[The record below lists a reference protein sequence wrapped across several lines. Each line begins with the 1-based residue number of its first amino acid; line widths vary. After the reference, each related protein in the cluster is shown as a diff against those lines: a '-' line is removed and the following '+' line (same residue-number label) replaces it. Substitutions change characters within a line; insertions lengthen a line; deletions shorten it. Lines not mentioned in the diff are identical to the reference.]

1 MANLQRLLGAMM
13 ATGVGGHSRRGHRFR
28 EAARGG
34 GFHQGAQGSGL
45 LPGLGGGGGL
55 MRGGLAQGAG
65 LAALGA
71 LAYRAYQEYQA
82 GQQGGQRGGA
92 GAQGGG
98 AGGAGG
104 AGAAPQAEARQR
116 SLGDRLADVIR
127 GRASAGAEAEA
138 GGPPEELSVDDRRA
152 RLLIR
157 AMIAAAN
164 ADDRIDADERER
176 IVGRLEEAGA
186 DREDKELLEREL
198 RSPVG
203 LDAVVREVDGPELAE
218 QVYVVSALAIN
229 ADTDAERAYMQY
241 LAARLKLD
249 PAKVEELSRIAE

>member
-1 MANLQRLLGAMM
+1 MADLQRLLGAMM

-28 EAARGG
+28 GAAAGG
-34 GFHQGAQGSGL
+34 GL

-82 GQQGGQRGGA
+82 GQQGDQRGGA
-92 GAQGGG
+92 RAQG
-98 AGGAGG
+98 GG
-104 AGAAPQAEARQR
+104 AGAAPQAEARQP

-127 GRASAGAEAEA
+127 GRASAGADA

-176 IVGRLEEAGA
+176 MVGRLEEAGA
-186 DREDKELLEREL
+186 DRED
-198 RSPVG
+198 
-203 LDAVVREVDGPELAE
+203 
-218 QVYVVSALAIN
+218 
-229 ADTDAERAYMQY
+229 
-241 LAARLKLD
+241 
-249 PAKVEELSRIAE
+249 

>member
-1 MANLQRLLGAMM
+1 MADLQRLLGAMM

-34 GFHQGAQGSGL
+34 GFHQGAQASGL

-55 MRGGLAQGAG
+55 MRGGLAQSAG
-65 LAALGA
+65 LGALGA
-71 LAYRAYQEYQA
+71 LAYRAYQQYQA
-82 GQQGGQRGGA
+82 GQQRGGA
-92 GAQGGG
+92 GAQD
-98 AGGAGG
+98 GGAGG
-104 AGAAPQAEARQR
+104 AGAAPQAEARQP
-116 SLGDRLADVIR
+116 SLGDRLADVVR
-127 GRASAGAEAEA
+127 GRASAKADSDDGA
-138 GGPPEELSVDDRRA
+138 GGSPEELSVDDRRA

-157 AMIAAAN
+157 AMIAAAS
-164 ADDRIDADERER
+164 ADGQIDADERER
-176 IVGRLEEAGA
+176 MTGRLEEAGA

-198 RSPVG
+198 RSPVA

-229 ADTDAERAYMQY
+229 ADTDAERAYLQY

-249 PAKVEELSRIAE
+249 PAKVEELNRVAE

>member
-45 LPGLGGGGGL
+45 LPGLGGGGL

-98 AGGAGG
+98 AG
-104 AGAAPQAEARQR
+104 AAPQAEARQP

-127 GRASAGAEAEA
+127 GRASAGADAEA

-249 PAKVEELSRIAE
+249 SAKVEELNRVAE